1 MLSCCA
7 QVSPLSNGALECAE
21 KIYEKVENKC
31 SSIQF
36 LNLKDW
42 KGRDWP
48 HYFDGHVFMFHAPIG
63 NSWIIER
70 GHKVKVFISG
80 FCASPEA
87 GIKYVVDVLKNEQHY
102 HNEHLLAH
110 HAFDTDTMRSGIYKI
125 GIDINLHTFL
135 GLKADRYKEIIPD
148 LFNKLDSRIPAVLFT
163 QALCPISIGASW
175 KAEDV
180 WDALLKSSSL
190 RKSASGCVTEWYKCL
205 KEHCDDN
212 TKIVLLGLTDEI
224 NCDGSIKNRGKLLS
238 NSSVGGELIKLLL
251 CSRLEKGEDG
261 KVTVT
266 NSDQENNSLLTWL
279 NRTFKNN
286 IYVTYHPSK
295 YDIHRSQFKNR
306 PDFRKLTE

>member
-1 MLSCCA
+1 MR
-7 QVSPLSNGALECAE
+7 PLSNGALKCAE
-21 KIYEKVENKC
+21 KFYKKILENNKC
-31 SSIQF
+31 PSIQF
-36 LNLKDW
+36 LKLNDW
-42 KGRDWP
+42 KGKEWP
-48 HYFDGHVFMFHAPIG
+48 HYFDGHVQVFMFHAPVG
-63 NSWIIER
+63 NSWVIEP

-87 GIKYVVDVLKNEQHY
+87 GFKYVADVLKLKNEQYHY

-110 HAFDTDTMRSGIYKI
+110 HAFDTDNMRSGIYKI

-135 GLKADRYKEIIPD
+135 GLEADIDKEIIPD
-148 LFNKLDSRIPAVLFT
+148 LFNKLDSRKPEVLFT
-163 QALCPISIGASW
+163 QALCPISIGVSW
-175 KAEDV
+175 EAKDV

-190 RKSASGCVTEWYKCL
+190 RKSASGCLNEWYKYL

-224 NCDGSIKNRGKLLS
+224 KCDGSITDRGKLLS
-238 NSSVGGELIKLLL
+238 NSSAGGELIKLLL

-261 KVTVT
+261 KVTIT
-266 NSDQENNSLLTWL
+266 NRYQENNSLLTWL

-295 YDIHRSQFKNR
+295 YDIHRSRFKNR